1 MFFQD
6 FAILPSGDETLV
18 GERGITLSG
27 GQKARVSLA
36 RMAYRSN
43 IDVAVMDDPLSAV
56 DASVASHLFEKCV
69 CGFLKEKVR
78 VKLCYCKV
86 FKVLF

>member
-1 MFFQD
+1 M
-6 FAILPSGDETLV
+6 PSGDETLV

-36 RMAYRSN
+36 RMAYRSS

-69 CGFLKEKVR
+69 CGFLRKKVR
-78 VKLCYCKV
+78 LTL
-86 FKVLF
+86 VLLFYVV

>member
-1 MFFQD
+1 M
-6 FAILPSGDETLV
+6 PSGDQTLV

-56 DASVASHLFEKCV
+56 DASVANHLFEECICDLLRK
-69 CGFLKEKVR
+69 KVR
-78 VKLCYCKV
+78 
-86 FKVLF
+86 FLFRLHFSLQTSIVRTF